1 MSEILIDALIDTAKM
16 IPFLFVIYVAI
27 EYIEIKLGDNLITK
41 VRKAG
46 KVAPAAGS
54 LFGLVPQCGF
64 SVMAT
69 ALYNKRVVTLGTL
82 LAVYLSTSDEALP
95 IILSQPDKIGVV
107 IPIFLTKFIIA
118 LIAGYLVD
126 FIVSV
131 RAKKHV
137 GAEICASSEV
147 MDDDHLNEIN
157 EKGCCGHSCSSNKID
172 WKELLTHPIKH
183 TVMVFIYLF
192 IASVVLNSII
202 SYVGEDNLG
211 QVLMS
216 DSLFQPILTAIFGLI
231 PNCAS
236 SVAITEVFLKGGLSF
251 GSVIAGLGPNTGL
264 GLLILFKENKSVKD
278 SFKVVGLLVAI
289 SSAAGIIIELILRL
303 MN

>member
-1 MSEILIDALIDTAKM
+1 MK
-16 IPFLFVIYVAI
+16 
-27 EYIEIKLGDNLITK
+27 
-41 VRKAG
+41 R
-46 KVAPAAGS
+46 AA
-54 LFGLVPQCGF
+54 
-64 SVMAT
+64 
-69 ALYNKRVVTLGTL
+69 VVT
-82 LAVYLSTSDEALP
+82 AVLD
-95 IILSQPDKIGVV
+95 
-107 IPIFLTKFIIA
+107 
-118 LIAGYLVD
+118 
-126 FIVSV
+126 
-131 RAKKHV
+131 
-137 GAEICASSEV
+137 
-147 MDDDHLNEIN
+147 
-157 EKGCCGHSCSSNKID
+157 KID

-251 GSVIAGLGPNTGL
+251 GSVIAGLGSNAGL